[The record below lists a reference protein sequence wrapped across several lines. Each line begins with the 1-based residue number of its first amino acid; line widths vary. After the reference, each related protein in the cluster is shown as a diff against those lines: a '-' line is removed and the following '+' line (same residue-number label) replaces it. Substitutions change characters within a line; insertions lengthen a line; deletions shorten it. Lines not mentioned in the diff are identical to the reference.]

1 VRVEVLYALA
11 SAQDC
16 VTVELKEGAVAR
28 EAIRASSLL
37 ERHPELAARDWRLGI
52 SGREVSLETL
62 LRDGD
67 RVEILRP
74 LAMDPKEARRRRA
87 RRTRV

>member
-1 VRVEVLYALA
+1 MRVEVIFALA
-11 SAQDC
+11 DVQDI
-16 VTVELKEGAVAR
+16 VVLELPEGAVAR
-28 EAIRASSLL
+28 HAVAASGLPA
-37 ERHPELAARDWRLGI
+37 RHGLDGAQLQLGI
-52 SGREVSLETL
+52 FGKKLSPESPLH
-62 LRDGD
+62 DGD

>member
-1 VRVEVLYALA
+1 MRIEVIYALA
-11 SAQDC
+11 DAQDIA
-16 VTVELKEGAVAR
+16 TVELADGAVVGQAVT
-28 EAIRASSLL
+28 ASGML
-37 ERHPELAARDWRLGI
+37 ERHGLSARQLQLGI
-52 SGREVSLETL
+52 FGKKVSPESH

-67 RVEILRP
+67 RIEILRP

>member
-1 VRVEVLYALA
+1 MRVEVVYALA
-11 SAQDC
+11 GVQDI
-16 VTVELKEGAVAR
+16 VVLELPAGAEARHAVA
-28 EAIRASSLL
+28 ESGLL
-37 ERHPELAARDWRLGI
+37 VRHGLGAAQLQLGI
-52 SGREVSLETL
+52 SGRKRSPESP

-74 LAMDPKEARRRRA
+74 LALDPKEARRRRA